1 MYSKKYPKLFS
12 KGKIG
17 QVEIRNRIV
26 MTPMGTGHCGP
37 DSRVTQELIDFYA
50 ERAKGGVGMIITETN
65 YQSEVDATPF
75 TFGMARL
82 TIPTRSPARQ
92 SWWIW

>member
-1 MYSKKYPKLFS
+1 MYSKYPSFFL
-12 KGKIG
+12 KGQIG

-26 MTPMGTGHCGP
+26 MTPWVRATVRQP
-37 DSRVTQELIDFYA
+37 RDSELIDFYA

-65 YQSEVDATPF
+65 YQSGLTPLL
-75 TFGMARL
+75 TLAWAGR